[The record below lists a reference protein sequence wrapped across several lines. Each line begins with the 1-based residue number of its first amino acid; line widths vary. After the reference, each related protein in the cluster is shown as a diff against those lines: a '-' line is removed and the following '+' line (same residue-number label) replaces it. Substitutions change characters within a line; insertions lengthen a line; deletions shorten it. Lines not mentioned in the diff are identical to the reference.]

1 MTDTRNRR
9 QANRLGVGVSAVL
22 ALVLTTATPALAVD
36 LKWSFKTGESQRYRL
51 ETKTISEVSF
61 PKHVTTT
68 MLLTTETTWSVGSI
82 DDNGDAEIA
91 LRFDRFQFRADTP
104 KGRIDYDTAADLD
117 ASKEPA
123 GLLSATLVP
132 TYKALAGSTFLYTM
146 TPLGDVRDIRIP
158 SEVITKLKEA
168 VETSA
173 DSPRF
178 SEEAYK
184 YLVRDQILIFPGK
197 DLKRGDTWGRQTK
210 VPSPTGLHVHEK
222 TYTYG
227 GPDESSAHETIRLKV
242 FVGLQPAP
250 NSSLDIKIDAQ
261 EDNATYLF
269 DNQDGHLVQST
280 RGQTFKVI
288 YTLKAGPRRGQSY
301 NEKKTV
307 ASSLKRIEAK
317 TGSVASK

>member
-1 MTDTRNRR
+1 MMITTNWR
-9 QANRLGVGVSAVL
+9 QANRLGAGVSAAL
-22 ALVLTTATPALAVD
+22 AFLLTTAAPALAVD
-36 LKWSFKTGESQRYRL
+36 LKWSFKPGESQRYRL

-68 MLLTTETTWSVGSI
+68 MLLATETTWSVRSI
-82 DDNGDAEIA
+82 DDKGDAEIA

-104 KGRIDYDTAADLD
+104 RGRIEYDTDADLD
-117 ASKEPA
+117 ASKAPS
-123 GLLSATLVP
+123 GLLGATLVP

-158 SEVITKLKEA
+158 AEVVTKLRDA

-173 DSPRF
+173 GSPRF

-184 YLVRDQILIFPGK
+184 DLVRDQILIFPGK
-197 DLKRGDTWGRQTK
+197 DLKRGDTWGRQSK
-210 VPSPTGLHVHEK
+210 VPSPTGLHIHEK
-222 TYTYG
+222 TYTYS
-227 GPDESSAHETIRLKV
+227 GPDDSSRLETIRLSV

-250 NSSLDIKIDAQ
+250 NSSLDVKIDAQ

-280 RGQTFKVI
+280 RGQAFNVI
-288 YTLKAGPRRGQSY
+288 YTLKAGPRAGQAYS
-301 NEKKTV
+301 EKKTV
-307 ASSLKRIEAK
+307 ASSLKRIAAK
-317 TGSVASK
+317 TGPVASK